1 MLLDDTTGAYNE
13 SYSTNIG
20 VNWMK
25 MRNNLGLMFGSNGYL
40 LVDFSTMTNVSTAK
54 TTTA

>member
-1 MLLDDTTGAYNE
+1 
-13 SYSTNIG
+13 
-20 VNWMK
+20 
-25 MRNNLGLMFGSNGYL
+25 MRNNFGLMFGSNGYL